1 MSALILMEI
10 RIRCWWCF

>member
-1 MSALILMEI
+1 MSALILMEL